1 MFASL
6 HTAVKDANVIITTNA
21 MSPIDISPI
30 IWLIGLFVLCITA
43 AFILCLIDHNRKNKN
58 SITVEILQE
67 KFNEIENRFIESEF
81 PTSTNTGA
89 EGDEK
94 LVSQSGNTE
103 VGETVMH

>member
-1 MFASL
+1 M
-6 HTAVKDANVIITTNA
+6 
-21 MSPIDISPI
+21 
-30 IWLIGLFVLCITA
+30 
-43 AFILCLIDHNRKNKN
+43 
-58 SITVEILQE
+58 EILQE